1 MATFGSPCGAA
12 HQESQVCENCT
23 EMYMAN
29 KRIDKIANFDA
40 FVSLEVL
47 WINDNQIQE
56 LDGQD
61 GCFRLKQIYAHSN
74 CIRYVKSWHCGPG
87 DKEVRGVFD
96 WLKAVIERDITRMEK
111 WLDSS
116 RKERKEI
123 ANLKVNG
130 KEINWDED
138 TLERILALKEI
149 QKKIDRQN
157 DPPSNHKGGNNEA
170 KLADAVNPSE
180 QVQEHLG
187 DRLQTTQ
194 GHQRDCPLGC
204 ERGGH
209 GECHAGGGSEG

>member
-1 MATFGSPCGAA
+1 
-12 HQESQVCENCT
+12 
-23 EMYMAN
+23 MYMAN

-74 CIRYVKSWHCGPG
+74 CIRYVKSGPG

-170 KLADAVNPSE
+170 KLADAFKNISEIDSRLLKDTSGTVHWAVSEEDMVNVTPAE
-180 QVQEHLG
+180 EVKAEK
-187 DRLQTTQ
+187 
-194 GHQRDCPLGC
+194 
-204 ERGGH
+204 E
-209 GECHAGGGSEG
+209 EGSAASTEGVL